1 MNKYK
6 KLIVLLLI
14 IVVGVILFIYP
25 KSFKQT
31 YKDVQVFENG
41 KKVRTVDIKLD
52 GKIHKAHWI
61 WQRLKFSEELNGSI
75 TIDGEKYLLHPY
87 DLYMFPDENGN
98 FTDNG
103 IYECTLNKD
112 KNESLEDKNIYFFI
126 THDKSTLYIIMENK
140 EFIYPYNT
148 DEDYQK
154 VRERMDSWLQF

>member
-14 IVVGVILFIYP
+14 IAVGVILFIYP

-52 GKIHKAHWI
+52 GKIHKAHWV

-75 TIDGEKYLLHPY
+75 TIDVKNTSYIRMIYICFQMKMVTLLI
-87 DLYMFPDENGN
+87 MV
-98 FTDNG
+98 
-103 IYECTLNKD
+103 
-112 KNESLEDKNIYFFI
+112 FI
-126 THDKSTLYIIMENK
+126 V
-140 EFIYPYNT
+140 FI
-148 DEDYQK
+148 EQ
-154 VRERMDSWLQF
+154 R

>member
-14 IVVGVILFIYP
+14 IAVGIILFIYP

-31 YKDVQVFENG
+31 YKDVQVYENG
-41 KKVRTVDIKLD
+41 KKVSVVDIELNS
-52 GKIHKAHWI
+52 KIHKAHWV

-75 TIDGEKYLLHPY
+75 TIGDEEYFLYPY

-103 IYECTLNKD
+103 IYKCSLHND
-112 KNESLEDKNIYFFI
+112 KKEFLEDRNITLFI
-126 THDKSTLYIIMENK
+126 THDKSTLYIIMDNK

-148 DEDYQK
+148 DDDYEK
-154 VRERMDSWLQF
+154 VRERMDSYLQF

>member
-14 IVVGVILFIYP
+14 IAVGVILFIYP

-31 YKDVQVFENG
+31 YKDVQV
-41 KKVRTVDIKLD
+41 
-52 GKIHKAHWI
+52 
-61 WQRLKFSEELNGSI
+61 
-75 TIDGEKYLLHPY
+75 Y
-87 DLYMFPDENGN
+87 ENGN

-103 IYECTLNKD
+103 IYKCSLYNE
-112 KNESLEDKNIYFFI
+112 KNEFLEDKNITFFI

-140 EFIYPYNT
+140 EFIYQYNT

-154 VRERMDSWLQF
+154 SKRTNG

>member
-14 IVVGVILFIYP
+14 IAVGVILFIYP

-31 YKDVQVFENG
+31 YKDVQVYENG

-52 GKIHKAHWI
+52 SKIHKAHWV

-75 TIDGEKYLLHPY
+75 TVDGEEYLLQPY

-103 IYECTLNKD
+103 IYKCCL
-112 KNESLEDKNIYFFI
+112 
-126 THDKSTLYIIMENK
+126 KS
-140 EFIYPYNT
+140 
-148 DEDYQK
+148 
-154 VRERMDSWLQF
+154 

>member
-52 GKIHKAHWI
+52 GKIHKGRFV
-61 WQRLKFSEELNGSI
+61 WQRVKW
-75 TIDGEKYLLHPY
+75 KYY
-87 DLYMFPDENGN
+87 Y
-98 FTDNG
+98 
-103 IYECTLNKD
+103 
-112 KNESLEDKNIYFFI
+112 
-126 THDKSTLYIIMENK
+126 
-140 EFIYPYNT
+140 
-148 DEDYQK
+148 
-154 VRERMDSWLQF
+154 RW

>member
-52 GKIHKAHWI
+52 GKIHKAHWV

-103 IYECTLNKD
+103 IYECSLNKD
-112 KNESLEDKNIYFFI
+112 KNESL
-126 THDKSTLYIIMENK
+126 
-140 EFIYPYNT
+140 
-148 DEDYQK
+148 
-154 VRERMDSWLQF
+154 